1 MMKITNGVDVI
12 TVTEG
17 AYKGIFKAQGFF
29 PVENTQEK
37 APVSVEATE
46 ITAVASEVD
55 PGEVTTEGET
65 QQSEDKNLVSESEPE
80 DESEDLSEIPL
91 SEMTNRQLTAYAHQ
105 LGVDIKGLKSKKEVI
120 ARIRAVL

>member
-46 ITAVASEVD
+46 ITSVVSEVH
-55 PGEVTTEGET
+55 PGEVTTEEVK
-65 QQSEDKNLVSESEPE
+65 QQSEDKNLVSE

-91 SEMTNRQLTAYAHQ
+91 SEMDNRQLTAYANQ
-105 LGVDIKGLKSKKEVI
+105 LGVNIKGLKSKKAVI
-120 ARIRAVL
+120 DRIRAVL